1 MSLLRVIDFE
11 TTGLEPGAEVVE
23 CGWCDL
29 DSETREIGRRGSF
42 LCGVSAMPP
51 DTRAIHHIR
60 LEELIGQPRFDRA
73 LWVERAML
81 DGVAAFVAHMA
92 DFEALFLTGSVPLV
106 CSYKAAL
113 RVWPDAPS
121 HGVFGLLYWLEDQGL
136 VTYDREAAYP
146 PHRAGP
152 DSYATGVLLGALFRA
167 GMTALD
173 LWRWTQLPRLLPR
186 CTIGKF
192 RGKPWAEVEGGFLE
206 WMTRQGDMDEDLKWN
221 ASNELARRRLV

>member
-1 MSLLRVIDFE
+1 VSLLRVIDFE

-60 LEELIGQPRFDRA
+60 LEELTGRPRFDRA

-152 DSYATGVLLGALFRA
+152 GRTATRPPCCWGPCSGRA
-167 GMTALD
+167 
-173 LWRWTQLPRLLPR
+173 
-186 CTIGKF
+186 
-192 RGKPWAEVEGGFLE
+192 
-206 WMTRQGDMDEDLKWN
+206 
-221 ASNELARRRLV
+221 